1 MARILVCDDDAG
13 IRDLLDVALAMDHDV
28 ILSANGRD
36 ALETLGR
43 VKGVD
48 LVVLDVMMPDL
59 DGFETL
65 RRIRRDE
72 HLRDLPVIM
81 LTARVSEDDYL
92 SAFRHGADAYVSK
105 PFDPDDLEHTIGEVM
120 ARSPERRREVRDAER
135 HKASLLRQ
143 LENRFT

>member
-13 IRDLLDVALAMDHDV
+13 IRDLLNVALAMDHDV
-28 ILSANGRD
+28 VLSVDGSD
-36 ALETLGR
+36 ALDKLNHL
-43 VKGVD
+43 KGID

-72 HLRDLPVIM
+72 QLRDLPVIM

-92 SAFRHGADAYVSK
+92 SAFRNGADAYMSK
-105 PFDPDDLEHTIGEVM
+105 PFDPDELERVIAEVM

-135 HKASLLRQ
+135 HRASLLRQ
-143 LENRFT
+143 LENRFS